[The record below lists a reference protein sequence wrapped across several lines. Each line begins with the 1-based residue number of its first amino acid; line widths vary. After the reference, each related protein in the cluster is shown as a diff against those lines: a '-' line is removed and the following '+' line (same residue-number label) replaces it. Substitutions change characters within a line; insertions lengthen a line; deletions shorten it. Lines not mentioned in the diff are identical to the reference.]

1 MKNVK
6 LKSLELR
13 NFKGISS
20 FKVSFEENETFIH
33 GRNESGKTT
42 IFDAFNW
49 LLFNKNSNNETA
61 FEIKTLNS
69 DGSVKHRLEHEV
81 IAFIEFDN
89 RTLSLRKVLS
99 EKWTKKRGSETE
111 ELTGNEIKY
120 FIDDVPKSLAEY
132 KAMIDLIIQESI
144 SRTITDPLYFNS
156 VMPWKQRREIL
167 FQMVG
172 IKSDLEI
179 LNEIDLDDKQLL
191 IEILNQQKTLED
203 FKKEVAVKKSK
214 LNEEIKL
221 IPARID
227 EVSRVESENE
237 IDFNSIE
244 KQINLLKSN
253 KDSIQLQI
261 DSKVEAQKEI
271 QEEIVAKNKLI
282 FDLKQQI
289 ESERQRLKVESTKEL
304 NGFKNELEQNQNEL
318 IKLKRK
324 DQEHAKEAAEI
335 EARLRALNADLE
347 SLRNEF
353 SEKEKEHL
361 VFDEAACKCGECGRA
376 FESTDIEERNQ
387 IQLDLFEA
395 KKTRE
400 LNAIREQ
407 GKSKAEIIQRL
418 ETELVFYKNTSFNE
432 EIKALEVCNETLIN
446 KIETTP
452 VAEIQDNDFIKGLQA
467 QIDSIKIPSVEIT
480 NDSQTLINKRSEI
493 EQLINELNSKLY
505 KREEIQKSKLRIDE
519 LKTELLNL
527 NQEKTTL
534 EKTEMLIEKFNRI
547 KIENIEFNI
556 NNSFKIV
563 NFKMFENQ
571 LNGGISECCVCTIN
585 GVPYSDANTASKLN
599 AGLDVIQTLQHYFK
613 VNAPIFIDNRE
624 SVTRINVSN
633 EMQIINLIV
642 DPTCET
648 LTVKK

>member
-1 MKNVK
+1 
-6 LKSLELR
+6 LR

-156 VMPWKQRREIL
+156 VMPWKHRREIL

-191 IEILNQQKTLED
+191 IDILNQQKTLED

-244 KQINLLKSN
+244 NQINLLKSN
-253 KDSIQLQI
+253 KYSIQLQI
-261 DSKVEAQKEI
+261 DSKVEAQK
-271 QEEIVAKNKLI
+271 QKPPLGRGGV
-282 FDLKQQI
+282 
-289 ESERQRLKVESTKEL
+289 SE
-304 NGFKNELEQNQNEL
+304 
-318 IKLKRK
+318 
-324 DQEHAKEAAEI
+324 A
-335 EARLRALNADLE
+335 
-347 SLRNEF
+347 
-353 SEKEKEHL
+353 
-361 VFDEAACKCGECGRA
+361 
-376 FESTDIEERNQ
+376 
-387 IQLDLFEA
+387 
-395 KKTRE
+395 
-400 LNAIREQ
+400 
-407 GKSKAEIIQRL
+407 
-418 ETELVFYKNTSFNE
+418 
-432 EIKALEVCNETLIN
+432 
-446 KIETTP
+446 
-452 VAEIQDNDFIKGLQA
+452 
-467 QIDSIKIPSVEIT
+467 
-480 NDSQTLINKRSEI
+480 
-493 EQLINELNSKLY
+493 
-505 KREEIQKSKLRIDE
+505 
-519 LKTELLNL
+519 
-527 NQEKTTL
+527 
-534 EKTEMLIEKFNRI
+534 
-547 KIENIEFNI
+547 
-556 NNSFKIV
+556 
-563 NFKMFENQ
+563 
-571 LNGGISECCVCTIN
+571 
-585 GVPYSDANTASKLN
+585 
-599 AGLDVIQTLQHYFK
+599 VI
-613 VNAPIFIDNRE
+613 A
-624 SVTRINVSN
+624 
-633 EMQIINLIV
+633 
-642 DPTCET
+642 
-648 LTVKK
+648 